1 MKKIIINSKFTSHQK
16 LMLFLFFIF
25 TFGIG
30 VLYLLGLIPSE
41 EMNTKRSDYIAI
53 AFLPISVYIFALF
66 FSKQGVVIKE
76 RKLKYSQFI
85 FGFPFLMK
93 NIELTNITDVSV
105 LSSSGAQ
112 KFAFVSAGNPD
123 LAVSSEIYKI
133 VLLNENHS
141 SKFLLMITRK
151 KDLAEKMANGLSKE
165 LHLEYNIYSPPIV
178 RRRRR

>member
-66 FSKQGVVIKE
+66 LV
-76 RKLKYSQFI
+76 
-85 FGFPFLMK
+85 
-93 NIELTNITDVSV
+93 N
-105 LSSSGAQ
+105 
-112 KFAFVSAGNPD
+112 
-123 LAVSSEIYKI
+123 
-133 VLLNENHS
+133 
-141 SKFLLMITRK
+141 
-151 KDLAEKMANGLSKE
+151 KE
-165 LHLEYNIYSPPIV
+165 L
-178 RRRRR
+178 